1 MDNNEDLDIDVIVYG
16 EPLPKEKNAYGQ
28 DIVVI
33 PMRQDATTVLP
44 YSIRVTVKAET
55 DPNFPSFI
63 STLTIDGYTEK
74 LNYVHHAN
82 ERVFE
87 RHGLDYELLGF
98 VPIRSRSATAASSS
112 SPTGAGGTG
121 TITVKVTNC
130 KITKRTKWKNPSILP
145 RRFDIGVYSVEK
157 EMDELQLQNTKL
169 KTVSA
174 GLRCDFTD
182 AGSTDMG
189 PFCQTIT
196 LLYTDWE
203 TMEHNRRLTEPELMQ
218 REEFESMKSE
228 FNKSKAKQR
237 KLKVKSKPKIVVT

>member
-1 MDNNEDLDIDVIVYG
+1 MNNTEDLEIDVIVYG
-16 EPLPKEKNAYGQ
+16 EPLPKEMNAYGQ

-33 PMRQDATTVLP
+33 PVRQDATTVLP

-55 DPNFPSFI
+55 DPNFPCFE
-63 STLTIDGYTEK
+63 TKLTIDGHTEAIIF
-74 LNYVHHAN
+74 VHAAN

-87 RHGLDYELLGF
+87 RPSLDYELLGF

-130 KITKRTKWKNPSILP
+130 KITKRTKWKNPILP

-174 GLRCDFTD
+174 GLKCDFTE
-182 AGSTDMG
+182 AGSTDKG
-189 PFCQTIT
+189 PLCQTIT

-203 TMEHNRRLTEPELMQ
+203 TMENNRRLTEPELMQ